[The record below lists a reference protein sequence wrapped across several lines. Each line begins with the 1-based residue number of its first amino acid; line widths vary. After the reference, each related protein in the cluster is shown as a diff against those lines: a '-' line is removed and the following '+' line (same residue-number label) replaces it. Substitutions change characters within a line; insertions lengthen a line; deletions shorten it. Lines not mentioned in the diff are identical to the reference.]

1 MIKAR
6 TRRHFALPFSVV
18 SKGLLP
24 VSWDQRSPVTHEM
37 TGYEN
42 YSFHTFE
49 LSWMFIVEN
58 V

>member
-1 MIKAR
+1 MINAR
-6 TRRHFALPFSVV
+6 DQSGVALPSTVVKGVFS
-18 SKGLLP
+18 P
-24 VSWDQRSPVTHEM
+24 DSWEESSPVTHEM
-37 TGYEN
+37 TCHEN